1 VPDVYPGN
9 TLMLPVFHDGAYH
22 YVGDGDASQ
31 GSEFRGE
38 ADESG
43 TEGRP
48 AT

>member
-1 VPDVYPGN
+1 
-9 TLMLPVFHDGAYH
+9 
-22 YVGDGDASQ
+22 VGDGDAAQ

-48 AT
+48 AM